1 MNNTK
6 QMHINRNETKDQI
19 KNEVG
24 EATEADIKKRE
35 ERRD

>member
-19 KNEVG
+19 KSQVG
-24 EATEADIKKRE
+24 KATGADIKKR
-35 ERRD
+35 D

>member
-24 EATEADIKKRE
+24 KATGADIKKR
-35 ERRD
+35 D